1 MKSSCLTKTGFALV
15 CALSLAACGGGG
27 AKSNI
32 QTSNS
37 TIGQE
42 LNDLDESYKKGLI
55 SEKEYEAAKKSILK
69 RYK

>member
-1 MKSSCLTKTGFALV
+1 MKSRLATGAALALV
-15 CALSLAACGGGG
+15 CALGLGACGGGG

-42 LNDLDESYKKGLI
+42 LMDLDESYKKGLI
-55 SEKEYEAAKKSILK
+55 SEKEYNAAKKQILQ

>member
-1 MKSSCLTKTGFALV
+1 MKSRLATHTAFALV
-15 CALSLAACGGGG
+15 CALSLSACGGGG

-42 LNDLDESYKKGLI
+42 LMDLDESYKKGLI
-55 SEKEYEAAKKSILK
+55 SEKEYNAAKKQILQ